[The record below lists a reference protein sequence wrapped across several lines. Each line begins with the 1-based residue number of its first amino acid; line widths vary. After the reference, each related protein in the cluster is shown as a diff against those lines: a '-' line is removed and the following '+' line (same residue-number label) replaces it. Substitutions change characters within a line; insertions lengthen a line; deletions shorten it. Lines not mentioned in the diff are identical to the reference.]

1 MAENS
6 VVRARIDERI
16 KNEAAAVLGAMG
28 LTVSD
33 AFRLMMVRIA
43 KDKALPF
50 APLVPN
56 EETIEAM
63 KAARRG
69 ELTTVGSTEELLAS
83 LNEDD

>member
-1 MAENS
+1 MAENA
-6 VVRARIDERI
+6 VVRARIDARI

-56 EETIEAM
+56 EATIAAM

-69 ELTTVGSTEELLAS
+69 ELTTVGSTRDLLAS